1 MTGAAAVRRV
11 ELHRAPI
18 LAQRALPAPAVAGGA
33 AAEFSEQWR
42 GHGGGPDGRGRHG
55 DGWCNDKQLAPYLS
69 VRAEQDRDCLSARFF
84 LQVLSKVLVLMASI
98 VYSSVSPTRGG
109 AVWQLVGLITR
120 RSQVQILPPQPNKRE
135 SPSNRMLGLSRF
147 CVSLLAAPLRPFLR
161 LRPDCLR
168 MQAQGEVRFKSGS
181 SRAPSG
187 ARQRSLHSNST
198 TICPDCTLSPWATRS
213 AAIRP
218 AIGAVMLVSIFMASS
233 TISGSPT

>member
-1 MTGAAAVRRV
+1 MSLGCRAGTLSCARDADPAPPLTTGIARTAQRTMPGALMTGAAAVRRV

-18 LAQRALPAPAVAGGA
+18 FAQRALSAPAIAGGA

-84 LQVLSKVLVLMASI
+84 LQVLSKVLVLMVSI

-120 RSQVQILPPQPNKRE
+120 RSQVQILPPQPKKVKKTNHLTVVGFFASGPPKWCWPHFGPCWLTRD
-135 SPSNRMLGLSRF
+135 P
-147 CVSLLAAPLRPFLR
+147 
-161 LRPDCLR
+161 
-168 MQAQGEVRFKSGS
+168 VRF
-181 SRAPSG
+181 
-187 ARQRSLHSNST
+187 LL
-198 TICPDCTLSPWATRS
+198 I
-213 AAIRP
+213 
-218 AIGAVMLVSIFMASS
+218 
-233 TISGSPT
+233 

>member
-1 MTGAAAVRRV
+1 MSLGCRAGTLSCARDADPAPPLTTGIARTAQRTMPGALMTGAAAVRRV

-84 LQVLSKVLVLMASI
+84 LQVLSKVLVLMVSI

-120 RSQVQILPPQPNKRE
+120 RSQVQILPPQPK
-135 SPSNRMLGLSRF
+135 
-147 CVSLLAAPLRPFLR
+147 
-161 LRPDCLR
+161 
-168 MQAQGEVRFKSGS
+168 KSKK
-181 SRAPSG
+181 PI
-187 ARQRSLHSNST
+187 T
-198 TICPDCTLSPWATRS
+198 
-213 AAIRP
+213 
-218 AIGAVMLVSIFMASS
+218 
-233 TISGSPT
+233 